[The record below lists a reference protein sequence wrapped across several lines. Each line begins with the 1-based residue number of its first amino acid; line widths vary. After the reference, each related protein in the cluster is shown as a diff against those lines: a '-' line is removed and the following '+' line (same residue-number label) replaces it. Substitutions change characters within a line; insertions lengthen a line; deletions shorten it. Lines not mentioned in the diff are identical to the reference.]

1 VDFVNAAHL
10 LASRYGIIIPE
21 TQNKDQTPESKKR
34 TSLRERLYT
43 LHQELSTDYSDLL
56 FSENGKNGLNYLK
69 NRGFAEDIIKN
80 FMIGFAPDSWDFAIK
95 EAKQKGVLTVGI
107 INVIGSSIAR
117 EVDAGIYN
125 HAGPE
130 IGVAASK
137 SLAGM
142 LKKLCKQNKVKLY
155 IPPMVVCLDNGVIIA
170 DLGLK
175 YYLHNKTQTLE
186 ETVSNAKFRTDQAV
200 VYW

>member
-1 VDFVNAAHL
+1 MILFIL
-10 LASRYGIIIPE
+10 LCI
-21 TQNKDQTPESKKR
+21 
-34 TSLRERLYT
+34 
-43 LHQELSTDYSDLL
+43 LL
-56 FSENGKNGLNYLK
+56 MLCYLK
-69 NRGFAEDIIKN
+69 QLIELFLITKK
-80 FMIGFAPDSWDFAIK
+80 K
-95 EAKQKGVLTVGI
+95 EVI
-107 INVIGSSIAR
+107 VIG
-117 EVDAGIYN
+117 
-125 HAGPE
+125 
-130 IGVAASK
+130 GVAASK